1 MTRSKFFAVMVVL
14 AMAFF
19 SSACDD
25 PPTNPSP
32 LPTPTVT
39 PPAEVEY
46 TFWVLERGSNQP
58 ISGATLSTSFGQFQT
73 DESGKVIIRSTTG
86 GFQITVTAE
95 SCLPFVTA
103 QRTAL
108 TNLLIY
114 CLHAAGN
121 SELTVRQAVFGDIGA
136 DFNPGLHPLYR
147 LDGPVSIVLEQRFI
161 EEWPNSASLI
171 YTWAQKLQNQIGFQ
185 VYASTSAVPGTA
197 VFPLRID
204 QTIEDKGFEAIVT
217 WDIINYRIVGGGIAF
232 SRSQLYDLVVGHEFG
247 HVFGLSHHNA
257 PGLLNLRATPPWE
270 YSANEVE
277 NIKLMLTWKPGTTWP
292 LSDASSGILTRSRFS
307 GKQMV
312 TIGCRQTSRGI
323 VDEVM
328 TYSHK

>member
-19 SSACDD
+19 SSACDE
-25 PPTNPSP
+25 TQTSPSP

-39 PPAEVEY
+39 PPAEAEY

-73 DESGKVIIRSTTG
+73 DESGKVVIKSTTS

-95 SCLPFVTA
+95 NCLPFVTA
-103 QRTAL
+103 QRAGL

-121 SELTVRQAVFGDIGA
+121 SELTAKQTIFA
-136 DFNPGLHPLYR
+136 DSSAPGNYGLRPMYR
-147 LDGPVSIVLEQRFI
+147 LDGPVSIVLPQSFVD
-161 EEWPNSASLI
+161 EWPDTVALLRVWGQN
-171 YTWAQKLQNQIGFQ
+171 LQNEIGFP
-185 VYASTSAVPGTA
+185 VVVGTSPAPGSA

-204 QTIEDKGFEAIVT
+204 PSIVERGWTAAVT
-217 WDIINYRIVGGGIAF
+217 WDINNNRITGGGIVFAHPE
-232 SRSQLYDLVVGHEFG
+232 LYDLIVGHEFG
-247 HVFGLSHHNA
+247 HIFGLSHHTA
-257 PGLLNLRATPPWE
+257 VGLMNLRASPPWV
-270 YSANEVE
+270 YSENEVE

-292 LSDASSGILTRSRFS
+292 LSDASSGILARSRFS